1 MMLQNV
7 LTLKNLQ
14 LLDAGRWVV
23 VANNSIGES
32 EADIKVNIA
41 LEYYK
46 NHHHLRSPFSIL
58 RA

>member
-14 LLDAGRWVV
+14 LLDAGKWVV

-41 LEYYK
+41 LECY
-46 NHHHLRSPFSIL
+46 I
-58 RA
+58 